1 MQDDSVWYC
10 RNFIVS
16 VQLHTRVDVIK
27 LIQEV
32 GRGNQ
37 ADTETMQPRE
47 NAGIEDQSSS
57 GLQLKFGNRMEL
69 KFMYQLKRYSDE

>member
-47 NAGIEDQSSS
+47 NAGIGDQSSS

>member
-47 NAGIEDQSSS
+47 NAGTGDQSSS